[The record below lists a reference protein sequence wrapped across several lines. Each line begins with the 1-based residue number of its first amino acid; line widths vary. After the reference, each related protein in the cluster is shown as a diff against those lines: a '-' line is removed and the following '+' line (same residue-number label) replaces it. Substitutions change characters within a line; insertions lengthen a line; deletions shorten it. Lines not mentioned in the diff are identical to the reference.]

1 MKKKIIVGLLIMGLI
16 VSFVT
21 GCSQDNKETKNGGE
35 NKRVTINFPT
45 AGTTGTIYPLGSAMA
60 NLWNNEID
68 SVQVSAQASNGGV
81 HNLNLLKDGEAQ
93 ISFANTS
100 IVYESLNGQG
110 SFEGRKNENVRMI
123 AGLYYNPNQIVVR
136 EGTGIE
142 SLADFKGKRF
152 VPGAAGS
159 TPEVESKIHLMEYG
173 LKYPEDIQPTFV
185 GFTEAIDLMRNNQ
198 VDGAM
203 IMAGIPTAA
212 VTEMTSTAGGK
223 LIGVDEEIIASL
235 QEKYPWYASFTVPAG
250 TYDNQT
256 EDVTTTAVKIAL
268 ISDASVDE
276 EIIYQLTKTFW
287 ENIDTLKQTHPI
299 VNQIELE
306 KATSDLSGVPL
317 HAGAE
322 RYYKEIGLIE

>member
-1 MKKKIIVGLLIMGLI
+1 MKNKIIIGLLIMGLI
-16 VSFVT
+16 VGLAT
-21 GCSQDNKETKNGGE
+21 GCSQDNNDGKNGDG

-60 NLWNNEID
+60 NIWNNEVD
-68 SVQVSAQASNGGV
+68 LVQVTAQASNGGV

-100 IVYESLNGQG
+100 ITYESLNGLA
-110 SFEGRKNENVRMI
+110 SFEGRENENVRMI

-136 EGTGIE
+136 EASGIE
-142 SLADFKGKRF
+142 SLAGFKGKRF

-173 LKYPEDIQPTFV
+173 LNYPDDIQPTFV

-223 LIGVDEEIIASL
+223 LISVDEEIIASL
-235 QEKYPWYASFTVPAG
+235 QEQYPWYASFTIPAG
-250 TYDNQT
+250 TYDNQA
-256 EDVTTTAVKIAL
+256 EDITTTAVKIAL
-268 ISDASVDE
+268 ITDASMDE
-276 EIIYQLTKTFW
+276 ELIYQLTKTFW
-287 ENIDTLKQTHPI
+287 ENIETLRQSHPI

-306 KATSDLSGVPL
+306 KATEDLSGVPL

-322 RYYKEIGLIE
+322 RYYQEIGLIE